1 MKIFSFVI
9 LIVVRVRPSVI
20 LVAVRSMALSVGL
33 RDHLLRL
40 LFVHR
45 TECRHFCISRILSMN
60 SFTTLQNPTPQS
72 FYSPSHQQIHH

>member
-1 MKIFSFVI
+1 MKNFSFVI
-9 LIVVRVRPSVI
+9 LIVVRVIPLAI

-33 RDHLLRL
+33 RDHLIRL

-45 TECRHFCISRILSMN
+45 TECRHFCIFRVLSLN
-60 SFTTLQNPTPQS
+60 PFTTLQNPTPQS